1 VLGVKKV
8 AEQGKKETNGAVEST
23 RSCFAL
29 AVEAAEK
36 GFIFPWELTPIVVF
50 LFFH

>member
-1 VLGVKKV
+1 VLGVEKV
-8 AEQGKKETNGAVEST
+8 AEQGKKTESGAVEST
-23 RSCFAL
+23 RSCFTL

-36 GFIFPWELTPIVVF
+36 GFRFPWEIPPIVVF